1 MGEEAHDLLELI
13 YSAATWIIP
22 LVLAIVFHEVA
33 HGYVANMLGD
43 PTAAERGRLSFNPI
57 RHVDPVGTVALP
69 LTLAVLHAPV
79 FGWAKPV
86 PVITERLRNP
96 RLDMMLVA
104 LAGPMSNL
112 FMAVMAAGALS
123 LMPPGAALVA
133 GDTPMLKFLVDN
145 LENFLWVNVLL
156 AVFNLIPLPPFDGG
170 HVVKSLLPRSVVP
183 HYEGFERY
191 GLLVMVTLVL
201 ILPMLSPQLNILRI
215 VVAPLAFGI
224 MQFLLWSV
232 GLA

>member
-1 MGEEAHDLLELI
+1 MGEGVLGLGNLI
-13 YSAATWIIP
+13 YTAATWIIP
-22 LVLAIVFHEVA
+22 LILAIVFHEIA
-33 HGYVANMLGD
+33 HGYVANLLGD
-43 PTAAERGRLSFNPI
+43 PTAAERGRLSLNPV

-69 LTLAVLHAPV
+69 LMLAVLHAPV

-104 LAGPMSNL
+104 LAGPLSNL
-112 FMAVMAAGALS
+112 FMAVLAAGALS
-123 LMPPGAALVA
+123 LMPLGPDLAD
-133 GDTPMLKFLVDN
+133 GDTPVLKFLVDN
-145 LENFLWVNVLL
+145 LVNFLWVNALL

-170 HVVKSLLPRSVVP
+170 HVVKGLLPRSVIP
-183 HYEGFERY
+183 QYENFERY

-201 ILPMLSPQLNILRI
+201 ILPMLSPQLNVLRI
-215 VVAPLAFGI
+215 VVAPLALGI